1 MTKTANDLPI
11 LDEVHLK
18 RQTMDDPNLEVE
30 ILSLFIN
37 EAERLM
43 RQIEGA
49 EDLGKRIDRFHAMK
63 GLARNIGAQ
72 KLALIAGNLENGD
85 SNDIEEIRTAV
96 EDVITYIRTADGG
109 VEPL

>member
-1 MTKTANDLPI
+1 MTETANDLPI

-18 RQTMDDPNLEVE
+18 RQTMDDPDLEVE

-37 EAERLM
+37 EAERLL
-43 RQIEGA
+43 RQIEEA
-49 EDLGKRIDRFHAMK
+49 EDVGKCIDRFHAMK

-72 KLALIAGNLENGD
+72 KLALICGTLENGD
-85 SNDIEEIRTAV
+85 SEDIREVRTAV
-96 EDVITYIRTADGG
+96 ENVIAYIRTADGD